1 MLYSSVSSSES
12 HQCLLRGCF
21 SLSLL
26 APLGS
31 SAELGRGLLADKE
44 LLGVPLA
51 ECPMHSALYTCLG
64 LCFAPRTISIV
75 QIARG
80 RLLLQVCSSFQ
91 AVFLWQHQIGRSTCN
106 RVKVSLSSLFLYQHS
121 CYASM
126 VLYWISQEL
135 LDSLQGTMQWFRKT
149 QQVIHLGAGIQ
160 KAISFQLRIIA
171 WFRV

>member
-31 SAELGRGLLADKE
+31 SAEQGRGLLADKE

-51 ECPMHSALYTCLG
+51 ECPMHSVLYTCLG

-80 RLLLQVCSSFQ
+80 RLLFQDRSSFQ
-91 AVFLWQHQIGRSTCN
+91 AVFLWQYQIGKSTCN
-106 RVKVSLSSLFLYQHS
+106 RVKVSLSSFFLYQHS

-135 LDSLQGTMQWFRKT
+135 LDSLQGTTQWFRKNT
-149 QQVIHLGAGIQ
+149 AGNSLGCWNPESYI
-160 KAISFQLRIIA
+160 ISA
-171 WFRV
+171 ANHSMV